1 MGVGSMYSL
10 EALTLGLPEDVE
22 RYVMYGDF
30 DSAERLI
37 DIYMNRNIPELLKKR
52 FQYEKRRMRRL
63 TLDYIYSFDEALEM
77 SVKKIKDF
85 SGEEL
90 QRMMDERFA
99 DWTYINGRVMLH
111 DNFLETII
119 KVVPNISDRLLEKHE
134 DKETGNTDVLNEVIE
149 DIINKGEK
157 KYFIHVKAGLKL
169 KEETAREGE
178 TIRVHLPIPKEAQQI
193 MNIQII
199 NTSPEAK
206 FILPKDYPQRT
217 VYFEKQ
223 VTGEEEFTVEYS
235 YENHIKY
242 NQPDPNM
249 VSEKQPDFYT
259 EEMLPQ
265 IRFTPYL
272 VNLAHEII
280 GDEKNPLLKAR
291 KIYDYVTQNVQYSF
305 MREYASIINIPE
317 YAAYNLKGDCGVMA
331 LLFITLCRIVKI
343 PARWQSGLYVNPTH
357 VGNHDWVEF
366 YVAPYGWL
374 FADPSFGGSGYRIGN
389 MKKWNFYFGNLDPFR
404 MVANSDFQQ
413 DLLPEKKFFRA
424 DPYDNQVGEAEY
436 EDKGLYQEDVEYI
449 KEIVDIHEI

>member
-1 MGVGSMYSL
+1 MYSL
-10 EALTLGLPEDVE
+10 ESLVLGLPEDVE
-22 RYVMYGDF
+22 RYVMHGDF
-30 DSAERLI
+30 DSADRLI
-37 DIYMNRNIPELLKKR
+37 DIYMKRNIPELLKKR
-52 FQYEKRRMRRL
+52 LQYEKRRMRRL
-63 TLDYIYSFDEALEM
+63 TTDYIYSFDEALEM
-77 SVKKIKDF
+77 AVKKIKDF

-99 DWTYINGRVMLH
+99 DWIYINGKLMLH
-111 DNFLETII
+111 DNFLETIL
-119 KVVPNISDRLLEKHE
+119 KVAPNMSDRLLEKHE
-134 DKETGNTDVLNEVIE
+134 DKETGKTDVLNSVVD

-157 KYFIHVKAGLKL
+157 KYFIHVKAGMKL
-169 KEETAREGE
+169 KNKSVRNGE

-193 MNIQII
+193 KNIKII

-206 FILPKDYPQRT
+206 AISPEDYPQRT

-223 VTGEEEFTVEYS
+223 VTGEDKFTVEYS

-242 NQPDPNM
+242 NNPDPNM
-249 VSEKQPDFYT
+249 VSDKQPDFYT
-259 EEMLPQ
+259 EEMLPH

-280 GDEKNPLLKAR
+280 GDEKNPLIKAR

-305 MREYASIINIPE
+305 MREYASFVNIPE

-331 LLFITLCRIVKI
+331 ILFITLCRIAKI
-343 PARWQSGLYVNPTH
+343 PAKWQSGLYVNPTH
-357 VGNHDWVEF
+357 IGCHDWAEF

-374 FADPSFGGSGYRIGN
+374 FADPSFGGSGYRAGN
-389 MKKWNFYFGNLDPFR
+389 IKKWNFYFGNLDPFR

-413 DLLPEKKFFRA
+413 NLMPEKKFFRA

-436 EDKGLYQEDVEYI
+436 LDMGLYSEDVESI
-449 KEIVDIHEI
+449 KEIIDIHEI

>member
-1 MGVGSMYSL
+1 MGVDSMYSL
-10 EALTLGLPEDVE
+10 ESLVLGLPEDVE

-37 DIYMNRNIPELLKKR
+37 DIYTKRNIPELLKKR
-52 FQYEKRRMRRL
+52 IQYEKRRIRRL
-63 TLDYIYSFDEALEM
+63 TKDYIYSFDVALEM
-77 SVKKIKDF
+77 AIKKIKDF

-90 QRMMDERFA
+90 QRMIDERFA
-99 DWTYINGRVMLH
+99 DWIYINGRVMLH

-134 DKETGNTDVLNEVIE
+134 DKETGSTDVLNNVID
-149 DIINKGEK
+149 DIINNGEK

-169 KEETAREGE
+169 KGDAVRKGE

-193 MNIQII
+193 KNIKLI
-199 NTSPEAK
+199 NTSPKAK
-206 FILPKDYPQRT
+206 FISPEDYPQRT
-217 VYFEKQ
+217 AYFEKQ
-223 VTGEEEFTVEYS
+223 VTGEELFTVEYS
-235 YENHIKY
+235 YESHIKY

-272 VNLAHEII
+272 VNLAHEIVK
-280 GDEKNPLLKAR
+280 DEKNPLIKSR

-374 FADPSFGGSGYRIGN
+374 FADPSFGGSGYRTGN

-413 DLLPEKKFFRA
+413 DLMPEKKFFRA
-424 DPYDNQVGEAEY
+424 DPYDNQIGEAEY
-436 EDKGLYQEDVEYI
+436 ADRGLYPEDFQSI
-449 KEIVDIHEI
+449 KEIIDIHEI